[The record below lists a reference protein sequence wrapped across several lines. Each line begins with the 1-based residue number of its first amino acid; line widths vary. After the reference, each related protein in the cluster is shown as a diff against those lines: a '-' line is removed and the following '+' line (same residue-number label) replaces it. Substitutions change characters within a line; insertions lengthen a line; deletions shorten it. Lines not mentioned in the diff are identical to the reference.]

1 MNFCWYIPILDTNQF
16 TSTQTINIT
25 VKPSNTLLGFEWM
38 VPEAFVQ
45 NKVIIIM
52 DVAIRNYLYKLDGN
66 SFQESYS
73 LEFVSLGITL

>member
-1 MNFCWYIPILDTNQF
+1 
-16 TSTQTINIT
+16 
-25 VKPSNTLLGFEWM
+25 M
-38 VPEAFVQ
+38 VPEARK

-52 DVAIRNYLYKLDGN
+52 DVAIRTYLYKLDGN